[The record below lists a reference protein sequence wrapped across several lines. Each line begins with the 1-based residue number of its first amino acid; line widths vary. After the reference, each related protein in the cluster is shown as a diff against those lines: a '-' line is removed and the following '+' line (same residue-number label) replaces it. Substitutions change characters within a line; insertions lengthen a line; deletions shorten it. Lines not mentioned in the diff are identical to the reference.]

1 MDLNTLQKEVAKLG
15 DTKKRSLPLR
25 TKQEGEILYWTVKLN
40 EEVGELCNDI
50 LSILQLQRASKLERF
65 EKNNFYQEFADVII
79 TLLHLAKHTN
89 VDVERAVK
97 DKVKTIKDKYL
108 SSSYK
113 LEPAKVPKCLFITR
127 IFYPES
133 IHDL

>member
-65 EKNNFYQEFADVII
+65 EKNNFYQEFADIII

-89 VDVERAVK
+89 VDVESAVK

-108 SSSYK
+108 KNGS
-113 LEPAKVPKCLFITR
+113 
-127 IFYPES
+127 
-133 IHDL
+133 